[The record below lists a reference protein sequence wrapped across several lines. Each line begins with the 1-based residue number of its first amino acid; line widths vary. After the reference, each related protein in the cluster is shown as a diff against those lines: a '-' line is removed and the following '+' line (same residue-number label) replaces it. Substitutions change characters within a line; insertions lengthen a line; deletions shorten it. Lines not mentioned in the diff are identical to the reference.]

1 MEQSTDTGFLSGT
14 NRQKDLWEAGIRS
27 AAIWLGRLG
36 RTVITGINRARV
48 ALGVIRLCNLRAIIL
63 SKLIY
68 YSHLP
73 TDVPAK

>member
-27 AAIWLGRLG
+27 AAIWLGR
-36 RTVITGINRARV
+36 TVITGINRARL

-73 TDVPAK
+73 TDVPTK